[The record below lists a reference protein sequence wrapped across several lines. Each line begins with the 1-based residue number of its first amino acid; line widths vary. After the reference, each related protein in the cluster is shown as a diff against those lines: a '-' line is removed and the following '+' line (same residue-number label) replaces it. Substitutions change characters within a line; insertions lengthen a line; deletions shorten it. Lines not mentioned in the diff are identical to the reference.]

1 MERIDVEKVCASYNT
16 ARTANAGRKMPREQV
31 VNILK
36 ENGISGALAKKMAQS
51 PTLFTTYKREN
62 CGRGK
67 HIGYI
72 WPTNPVH
79 MNIIKNWIYPVKKD
93 VVANKK
99 ETSFEDECVAYLKE
113 KGYTL
118 KRVIG
123 FNEDKFKQDY
133 PQLYQKYLIYGDA

>member
-1 MERIDVEKVCASYNT
+1 MERINVEKACAGYNT
-16 ARTANAGRKMPREQV
+16 ARTANAGRKMSREQV
-31 VNILK
+31 INILK
-36 ENGISGALAKKMAQS
+36 ENGISGVLAKKMAQS
-51 PTLFTTYKREN
+51 STLFTTYKREN
-62 CGRGK
+62 CGKGK

-72 WPTNPVH
+72 WPTTPIH
-79 MNIIKNWIYPVKKD
+79 MSIFRNWLYPKKD
-93 VVANKK
+93 VVVDKK
-99 ETSFEDECVAYLKE
+99 ESSFEDECVAYLKE